1 MENFW
6 THCLERFKKELSA
19 QQFNTWIK
27 PLKFEYDQHKIKIL
41 APNKFVQQ
49 WVKDRFAQK
58 IEVLAKEQLPDVTK
72 IEFAIRA
79 IKESI
84 LPKKEAVLSKAL
96 AISPLNN
103 VAEAPNHDV
112 TKKSAGG
119 TLKEAKASGLN
130 PHFTFDG

>member
-27 PLKFEYDQHKIKIL
+27 PLKFEHDQHKIKIL

-72 IEFAIRA
+72 VEERSVRLRRSIE
-79 IKESI
+79 
-84 LPKKEAVLSKAL
+84 
-96 AISPLNN
+96 
-103 VAEAPNHDV
+103 
-112 TKKSAGG
+112 KSAGG
-119 TLKEAKASGLN
+119 IGSANADILS
-130 PHFTFDG
+130 